1 MDSRLTALLA
11 LHRTNSPSTD
21 TDADADTSDAHASAE
36 DVVELSPGW
45 RKLSERDGWRAAPI
59 GVYVACP

>member
-21 TDADADTSDAHASAE
+21 ADADTPDAHASAE

-45 RKLSERDGWRAAPI
+45 QKLSERDGWRAAPI